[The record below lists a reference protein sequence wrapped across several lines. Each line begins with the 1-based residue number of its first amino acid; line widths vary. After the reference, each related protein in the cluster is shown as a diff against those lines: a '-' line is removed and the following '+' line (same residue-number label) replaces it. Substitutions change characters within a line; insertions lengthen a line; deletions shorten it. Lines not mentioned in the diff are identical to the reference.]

1 MNFMFGVIVG
11 VGVTLF
17 ATNPVW
23 LGGALHWAGNKVET
37 SEVTLPEIKR
47 VDQY

>member
-1 MNFMFGVIVG
+1 MNLVFGIIIG

-23 LGGALHWAGNKVET
+23 LGGALHWAGDKVET
-37 SEVTLPEIKR
+37 TELVLPEIKN
-47 VDQY
+47 VED